1 VLAWLN
7 EGKPTSTTT
16 PVNERR
22 EDLRCH
28 HHAPDPMADPATCLN
43 VEAVI
48 VTSLFKKKNKKTIK
62 K

>member
-1 VLAWLN
+1 VLAWLR

-16 PVNERR
+16 PVKERR
-22 EDLRCH
+22 DDRRCH
-28 HHAPDPMADPATCLN
+28 HQAPDPMADPATCLK